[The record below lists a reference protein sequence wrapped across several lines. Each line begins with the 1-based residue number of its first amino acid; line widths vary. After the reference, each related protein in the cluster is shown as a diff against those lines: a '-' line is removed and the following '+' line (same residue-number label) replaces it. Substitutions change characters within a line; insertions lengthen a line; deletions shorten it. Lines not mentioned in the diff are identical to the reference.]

1 LMIERMAHWW
11 VRSAE
16 WARSFGVHPQTGY
29 RWFRDD
35 RMPVPDRRLP
45 VGDERGV
52 RLVFE

>member
-16 WARSFGVHPQTGY
+16 WARSLGVHPQTGY